1 VVGGG
6 LYARGAHAMTLWA
19 WHMSAGKFH
28 SILSITSRVL
38 RSNSRTLRQP
48 KNPNLT
54 VTTCTNL
61 TYSPHPTLTTT
72 QRHTVKFRIYRAF

>member
-38 RSNSRTLRQP
+38 RSNSRNR
-48 KNPNLT
+48 K
-54 VTTCTNL
+54 
-61 TYSPHPTLTTT
+61 TLT
-72 QRHTVKFRIYRAF
+72 AL